1 MTNDIGRA
9 DKIYSAVCPNAQSPL
24 LTSRLNQTSEISP
37 AIIWEKIR
45 RDLEKLLRRYPD
57 EPALETLEQN

>member
-24 LTSRLNQTSEISP
+24 LTSWLNQILEISP
-37 AIIWEKIR
+37 DIIWEKIR
-45 RDLEKLLRRYPD
+45 RDLEKLLRRHPE